1 MLVCIRL
8 RIEIGIC
15 PRSDTWLHPN
25 VSSSKIE
32 SENPWSY
39 RLSPVAVAPNKQN
52 RWHFE
57 ITPSMHDSHHM
68 SVASLVHS
76 GETHIVGSYWS
87 RVMGVKHRGQT
98 VALFS
103 IGHPHSIETY
113 LGVGDMVCVQWPAI
127 LRIRSTKLPKRNTM
141 T

>member
-1 MLVCIRL
+1 
-8 RIEIGIC
+8 
-15 PRSDTWLHPN
+15 
-25 VSSSKIE
+25 
-32 SENPWSY
+32 
-39 RLSPVAVAPNKQN
+39 
-52 RWHFE
+52 
-57 ITPSMHDSHHM
+57 M

-113 LGVGDMVCVQWPAI
+113 LGVGDMVCAQWPAI
-127 LRIRSTKLPKRNTM
+127 LRFRSTRLPKRNT
-141 T
+141 TTYAATWQFGKWGLLILVPSFL